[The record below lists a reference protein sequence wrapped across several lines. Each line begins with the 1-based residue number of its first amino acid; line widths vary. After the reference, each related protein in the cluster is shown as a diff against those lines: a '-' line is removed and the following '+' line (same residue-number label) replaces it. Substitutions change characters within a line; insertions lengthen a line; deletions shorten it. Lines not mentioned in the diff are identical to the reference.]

1 MESRPFSP
9 YPMAI
14 LGHISPVLYKINYSI
29 VARRYVWIF
38 KNLWLRNN
46 CHSFLLV
53 STIVQV
59 RIRRT
64 LTTETQVQTY
74 DTACGI
80 CDGRSDTGTNFSPST
95 TVFPCQYIFSSG
107 SYSFTDESPTLYML
121 NNRQRRWIEPF
132 YIYTYIYY
140 LWASSVG
147 IATDFG
153 LDGPGSN
160 PGGDEIFRP
169 SRPNLG
175 PTQPPVKWVPGLSRG

>member
-1 MESRPFSP
+1 MKNFPHLPEMESRPFSP

-64 LTTETQVQTY
+64 LTTETQVQAY

-80 CDGRSDTGTNFSPST
+80 RDGQSGTGTNFSPST
-95 TVFPCQYIFSSG
+95 TVFPCQYIFCSG
-107 SYSFTDESPTLYML
+107 SYSFTDESPTLYIL
-121 NNRQRRWIEPF
+121 NPALVW
-132 YIYTYIYY
+132 
-140 LWASSVG
+140 WG
-147 IATDFG
+147 ITNPSHIFCYAIMVFG
-153 LDGPGSN
+153 N
-160 PGGDEIFRP
+160 TVFF
-169 SRPNLG
+169 
-175 PTQPPVKWVPGLSRG
+175 PPVYLHVI